1 MKTLTVHASETYDIL
16 IGENILASALARFAG
31 SGRFC
36 LVTDSNV
43 EPLYGDL
50 VRGLLKAHGSVSGF
64 TFPAGEPSK
73 TLGTFSLL
81 LEHLASAGLT
91 RSDTVVA
98 LGGGVTGDLAG
109 FAASCYLRGV
119 RVLQIPTT
127 LLAMIDSSVGGKTGV
142 DLKAGKNLA
151 GTFWQPAAVIADT
164 ALLSTL
170 DKDVFADGMAEAVKY
185 GMIGSEELFGEIERG
200 HPDLEAMIFACID
213 QKRRF
218 VEADERDTGSRQFL
232 NFGHSFG
239 HAIEKERGLSLIH
252 I

>member
-81 LEHLASAGLT
+81 LGSTSLP
-91 RSDTVVA
+91 
-98 LGGGVTGDLAG
+98 
-109 FAASCYLRGV
+109 RG
-119 RVLQIPTT
+119 
-127 LLAMIDSSVGGKTGV
+127 
-142 DLKAGKNLA
+142 
-151 GTFWQPAAVIADT
+151 
-164 ALLSTL
+164 
-170 DKDVFADGMAEAVKY
+170 
-185 GMIGSEELFGEIERG
+185 
-200 HPDLEAMIFACID
+200 
-213 QKRRF
+213 
-218 VEADERDTGSRQFL
+218 
-232 NFGHSFG
+232 
-239 HAIEKERGLSLIH
+239 
-252 I
+252 